1 MISIETPFL
10 IKKEDIRKIYDNI
23 KSIGVIIPNI
33 LPKVFS
39 FFTKSE
45 ITNDN
50 KKGII
55 PPPINDAIAPIIPS
69 EKPPVIRV

>member
-1 MISIETPFL
+1 M
-10 IKKEDIRKIYDNI
+10 
-23 KSIGVIIPNI
+23 
-33 LPKVFS
+33 PKVFS

-55 PPPINDAIAPIIPS
+55 PPPINDAIASIIPS
-69 EKPPVIRV
+69 EKPPVIRVLTCMIKLIRIPLDFEIC